1 MLVTFA
7 ILLAAIIIHASSKGV
22 PCERIKNGQWELSDK
37 VGKKTC
43 VLYDTTAIDSI
54 GYHITTPRDEEVVVT
69 DYDSND
75 KIEYLAENVDEKF
88 PNLKIIFASSCSIK
102 SISKKNFRNLNKLDR
117 LVLYGNQIAR
127 VDDDTFNDLTSLEY
141 LDLGKK
147 LIYED
152 DL

>member
-1 MLVTFA
+1 MLGIFA
-7 ILLAAIIIHASSKGV
+7 ILLAANIIPNASSKGV
-22 PCERIKNGQWELSDK
+22 PCESIKNGQWELSDK

-54 GYHITTPRDEEVVVT
+54 GYQITSPRDEEVVAT

-102 SISKKNFRNLNKLDR
+102 SISKKSFRNLNKLDR
-117 LVLYGNQIAR
+117 LVLYGNQITR
-127 VDDDTFNDLTSLEY
+127 IDDETFNDLTSLQF
-141 LDLGKK
+141 LDLSKN
-147 LIYED
+147 
-152 DL
+152 